1 MEVRADITAADHRAF
16 EQLSARPRRGRRVPF
31 WTLVAGWL
39 ALTVVFTWLYTATT
53 LKPGYILSAGIG
65 FAVAVVGWAVVLRPN
80 RGDEGAPSLGAR
92 TISLDD
98 EGLRVRGEGFE
109 LLLAAAASRRVHETA
124 EYVFVVSA
132 HLPVIIVPKRCF
144 ASAEDARAFRA
155 RLEENHG

>member
-1 MEVRADITAADHRAF
+1 MEVRADITAADHRAL
-16 EQLSARPRRGRRVPF
+16 EQLSVRPRRAGRVPF

-65 FAVAVVGWAVVLRPN
+65 FAVAVVGWAVVLRLN
-80 RGDEGAPSLGAR
+80 RGDEGTPSLGAR

-109 LLLAAAASRRVHETA
+109 LLLGAAASRRVHETA
-124 EYVFVVSA
+124 EHLFVVSD
-132 HLPVIIVPKRCF
+132 HLPAIIVPKRCF
-144 ASAEDARAFRA
+144 ASAEEARAFRS
-155 RLEENHG
+155 LVDL